1 MVSKNNT
8 IIIYCITIDNKVLK
22 EVNVKR
28 LIITLAVLLVLVS
41 IVSACGTSGLLML
54 LVFAFNMVGDGLR
67 DALDPRLRGAL

>member
-41 IVSACGTSGLLML
+41 IVSACGTPGLLML